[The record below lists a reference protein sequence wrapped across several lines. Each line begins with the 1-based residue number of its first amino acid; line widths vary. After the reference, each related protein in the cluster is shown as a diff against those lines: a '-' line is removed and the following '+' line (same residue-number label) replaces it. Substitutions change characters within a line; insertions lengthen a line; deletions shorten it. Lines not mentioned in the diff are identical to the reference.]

1 MANRQFQQFQYSLE
15 KAVVTLFANI
25 SIGAAGAP
33 TMTAGKNKGIAS
45 VVRNSAG
52 NYTVNLQDKY
62 QYLLFM
68 DSAINLNSGAPSAG
82 TNVTMLVRADNTA
95 AASPNIQVE
104 FVNAAGT
111 AVDLASGC
119 TLLLS
124 PQLKNSTV

>member
-15 KAVVTLFANI
+15 KAVVTLFANVT
-25 SIGAAGAP
+25 IGAAGAP
-33 TMTAGKNKGIAS
+33 TIVAKQNKGIAS

-52 NYTVNLQDKY
+52 NYTVNLQDRY

-68 DSAINLNSGAPSAG
+68 DSCINLNSGAPSAG
-82 TNVTMLVRADNTA
+82 TNVTMLVRADNS
-95 AASPNIQVE
+95 ASATPNIQVE

-111 AVDLASGC
+111 AVDLAAGC